1 MSILSFL
8 PIIGKVVEKGLN
20 IVDSIV
26 EDKDKANEIKAA
38 IKQQIMEQSHDELTQ
53 ELEARMQ
60 IILAEA
66 KGGWLQRNWRP
77 ILMLTIIAIVAN
89 NYVLF
94 PYLSAFTDKVTI
106 LELPSGLWALLNVG
120 VGGYIL
126 GRSGEK
132 IIKTFKGDK
141 Q

>member
-1 MSILSFL
+1 MGILSFL

-20 IVDSIV
+20 IVDSLV

-38 IKQQIMEQSHDELTQ
+38 IKKQIMEESHDELTQ

-66 KGGWLQRNWRP
+66 QGGWLQRNWRP
-77 ILMLTIIAIVAN
+77 ILMLTIIGIVAN
-89 NYVLF
+89 NYILF
-94 PYLSAFTDKVTI
+94 PYLHAFTDKVTI

-132 IIKTFKGDK
+132 IIKTFKES
-141 Q
+141 